1 MKKLLFFASLLIVL
15 SACNSVEPDNK
26 QNSERKKYVVEKI
39 TWYDSADNHR
49 EAYYSYDNNNRL
61 ISKVVEDTYFEQG
74 QVKHRTWTDTYE
86 YQNNKLVRVNST
98 IIGELTFTYNSNGQL
113 IQYSNNGG
121 LINFGYHDGRMD
133 SIYAGTDPNVYAK
146 LEYDSKG
153 NVVKVISHN
162 REYGEIEEWTGNYI
176 VRTNTYVYD
185 NNPRPNFNT
194 DECFAYD
201 PSITSGSTAV
211 DFINL
216 ISANNMTSNSIQ
228 ETFTYSY
235 DEQNGLPIELYTQF
249 ADIEPTNH
257 PTYKFT
263 YRKIK

>member
-1 MKKLLFFASLLIVL
+1 MGYNSQEIVMKKLLFFASLLIVL

-49 EAYYSYDNNNRL
+49 EAYYSYDNNNQL
-61 ISKVVEDTYFEQG
+61 ISRVVEDTYFEQG

-153 NVVKVISHN
+153 NVVYAEVPNKYSVEVTILSDAKESDSGYFVGNDTVLSVGSDISIATKYVNSSGKVKK
-162 REYGEIEEWTGNYI
+162 IE
-176 VRTNTYVYD
+176 
-185 NNPRPNFNT
+185 
-194 DECFAYD
+194 
-201 PSITSGSTAV
+201 
-211 DFINL
+211 
-216 ISANNMTSNSIQ
+216 
-228 ETFTYSY
+228 
-235 DEQNGLPIELYTQF
+235 
-249 ADIEPTNH
+249 
-257 PTYKFT
+257 
-263 YRKIK
+263 KID